1 MRLAAPFRR
10 QHLITTALEL
20 FAAQGYEGTTTREIA
35 KRSGVTEAIIFRHF
49 PTKEDLYWEVIEEQC
64 NIRSAIPRLRE
75 MLDSDLDDLSK
86 FTLIAEDI
94 LSRNTSDPKLFRL
107 LLFCALENHELRD
120 RFFQTRIS
128 ERYEILAQHIRGCIR
143 KGIFRKVDPLVAA
156 RGFFGMVVYHFLIQ
170 EIFGGKKFD
179 RFNPR
184 EVSRTL
190 AEIWVAGML
199 PGSENSPPPQLPE
212 GFAYARSKNG
222 TNGRAATSGKKRG
235 AAANSNVSASS
246 KLKAKKQKKEEVKVL

>member
-35 KRSGVTEAIIFRHF
+35 NRSGVTEAIIFRHF

-143 KGIFRKVDPLVAA
+143 KGTFRKVDPLVAA

-170 EIFGGKKFD
+170 EIFGGKKFG

-199 PGSENSPPPQLPE
+199 PGSEISPQPHPPQ
-212 GFAYARSKNG
+212 GFGDASSKNG
-222 TNGRAATSGKKRG
+222 TNGHAVSARKKR
-235 AAANSNVSASS
+235 AAANGNVSTSE
-246 KLKAKKQKKEEVKVL
+246 LKIKQKKKEQSRFYK